1 MVEVTRRSTFTQSQ
15 EDYLKALY
23 HLHGDTRPVPTRELA
38 QRLGIS
44 SPSVSEMVG
53 RLVTQGLVE
62 HDRYRGQQL
71 TKEGR
76 KVALELVRHH
86 RLLEMFLVQVL
97 GYSWD
102 EVHEEAERLEH
113 VISERMEQRIFDL
126 LGRPELDPHG
136 HAIPTL
142 PGEARVLR
150 AAEKALAGQ
159 THGLRALLP
168 FLGPAFVAS
177 VAYVDPGN
185 FATNIAGGAQFG
197 YMLLWVVLAANLMAM
212 LVQSMS
218 AKLGIATGLNLA
230 EVCRQKFPYP
240 AVVGLWIQAEI
251 IAMATDLAEFIG
263 AAIGIHLLFPS
274 IPLFTAGIITAFAA
288 FGILSLQS
296 RGFRGFE
303 AVITVLVGVIVAA
316 FAFEVILARPSVG
329 AVAAGLVTPRFDGTE
344 SVLLGAGILGA
355 TVMPHV
361 IYLHSALTQ
370 RRVVGAT
377 EEEQKKIFNFE
388 KWDVIIAMGLAG
400 LINVAMLTIAAAAL
414 HAHNVNVPNLDA
426 AFRALGHT
434 LDHGADI
441 FFGLGLLAS
450 GLSSSSVGTLA
461 GQVVLQG
468 FIQRRMPLLLSRAI
482 TMAPALVVI
491 AIGLDPSRALVL
503 SQVVLS
509 FGIPFA
515 LIPLLV
521 FCRDRGLMGT
531 LVNKRSTT
539 ALATVVI
546 GVILSLNVFLIFL
559 LVSGR

>member
-1 MVEVTRRSTFTQSQ
+1 VIEEPPLQPPKTPA
-15 EDYLKALY
+15 K
-23 HLHGDTRPVPTRELA
+23 PTPA
-38 QRLGIS
+38 K
-44 SPSVSEMVG
+44 PSAA
-53 RLVTQGLVE
+53 
-62 HDRYRGQQL
+62 
-71 TKEGR
+71 
-76 KVALELVRHH
+76 KVAPAV
-86 RLLEMFLVQVL
+86 
-97 GYSWD
+97 
-102 EVHEEAERLEH
+102 A
-113 VISERMEQRIFDL
+113 
-126 LGRPELDPHG
+126 
-136 HAIPTL
+136 AL
-142 PGEARVLR
+142 PGEERVLR
-150 AAEKALAGQ
+150 AAEKALAGK
-159 THGLRALLP
+159 TRGFRALLP

-185 FATNIAGGAQFG
+185 FATNIAGGSQYG
-197 YMLLWVVLAANLMAM
+197 YMLLWVVLVANLMAM

-230 EVCRQKFPYP
+230 EVCREKFPFS
-240 AVVGLWIQAEI
+240 AVIGLWIQAEVV
-251 IAMATDLAEFIG
+251 AMATDLAEFIG

-274 IPLFTAGIITAFAA
+274 IPLFTAGIITGIAA

-303 AVITVLVGVIVAA
+303 AVITVLVAVIVGA

-329 AVAAGLVTPRFDGTE
+329 GVVTGLVTPRFDGTE

-377 EEEQKKIFNFE
+377 EDEQRKIFNFE
-388 KWDVIIAMGLAG
+388 KWDVVIAMGLAG
-400 LINVAMLTIAAAAL
+400 VINVAMLTIAAAAL
-414 HAHNVNVPNLDA
+414 HGHGVKVQDLDQ

-461 GQVVLQG
+461 GQVVMQG
-468 FIQRRMPLLLSRAI
+468 FIQRRIPLFLRRAI

-515 LIPLLV
+515 LVPLLL

-531 LVNKRSTT
+531 LVNRRSTT
-539 ALATVVI
+539 ALATIVV
-546 GVILSLNVFLIFL
+546 GVILTLNVFLLFL
-559 LVSGR
+559 LVTGR